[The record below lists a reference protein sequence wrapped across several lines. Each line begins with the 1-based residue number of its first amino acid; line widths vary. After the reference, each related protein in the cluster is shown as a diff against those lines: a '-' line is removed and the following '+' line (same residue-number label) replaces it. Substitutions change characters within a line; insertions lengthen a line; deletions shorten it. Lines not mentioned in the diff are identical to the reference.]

1 MRERK
6 FKKSHIHILQTET
19 LSRESRVTESVQEIV
34 DSPLYLRTIDLCLP
48 YVNTIVLLLGGCFTR
63 MWGGFR
69 REHQIC
75 GTLYFL
81 RI

>member
-1 MRERK
+1 MSKCFTWFPIGVLGEPYMY
-6 FKKSHIHILQTET
+6 H
-19 LSRESRVTESVQEIV
+19 
-34 DSPLYLRTIDLCLP
+34 DLDD
-48 YVNTIVLLLGGCFTR
+48 FTR
-63 MWGGFR
+63 MWEGFR